1 MLYVTLLKHPKILR
15 EPSSVFEDPSWPLKR
30 SNQPSWGGG
39 RLLLGQRLGAQLCQS
54 QQWTKRS
61 CNVFQMRWLSLSLQ
75 TPGTPG
81 GLNGMAWW
89 IWLHV
94 KTAKSVW
101 NEIGICMDLW
111 RVSFSNLCTYEED
124 FRCCFFPGIMLRLR
138 CRSPSGPVLAVSRF
152 PRDPLLRLVKQNKQL
167 RSQITSTKDRKFLL
181 GTEIPNA
188 PCWPSHVRKK
198 L

>member
-111 RVSFSNLCTYEED
+111 RVSCSNLCTYEED
-124 FRCCFFPGIMLRLR
+124 FRCCFFNGIMLRLR
-138 CRSPSGPVLAVSRF
+138 CRSHQVRSQRF
-152 PRDPLLRLVKQNKQL
+152 PGFPEIRCWGWWNKTSSYAV
-167 RSQITSTKDRKFLL
+167 RSHRPRTGSVYYSEQKSQML
-181 GTEIPNA
+181 
-188 PCWPSHVRKK
+188 HVREK